1 VFVSS
6 AGPKVSQD
14 GVLDSAHFG
23 QVWVPPGAGPLDDPL
38 GRCADPER
46 PQDQVV

>member
-1 VFVSS
+1 MFVSS
-6 AGPKVSQD
+6 AGPKVSEG

-23 QVWVPPGAGPLDDPL
+23 QVWVPPGVALLGDSL
-38 GRCADPER
+38 GRCANPER